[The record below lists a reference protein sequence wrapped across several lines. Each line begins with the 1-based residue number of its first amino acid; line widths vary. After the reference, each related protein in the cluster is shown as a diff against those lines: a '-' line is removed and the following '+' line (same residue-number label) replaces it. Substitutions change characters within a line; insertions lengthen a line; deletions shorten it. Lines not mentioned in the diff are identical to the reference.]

1 MDTEKSDIEIL
12 IPVEERVK
20 SSAKYVFK
28 PKLKIIN
35 AIVGKHN
42 GSSNMLQNTCNEIG
56 KIIEEKKL
64 VQITPGY
71 SVTKRIDQLE
81 NAEIYVWVGIS
92 PNIL

>member
-1 MDTEKSDIEIL
+1 
-12 IPVEERVK
+12 
-20 SSAKYVFK
+20 
-28 PKLKIIN
+28 
-35 AIVGKHN
+35 
-42 GSSNMLQNTCNEIG
+42 MLQNTCNEIG